1 MIKYIAASIFLYTV
15 AIASILFAFTDIG
28 LTVGAILGGLTVFV
42 SFGGLAAYWHLV
54 FVKKYIAFV
63 LLIIIFKYLILIGLL
78 WSMFTY
84 KWINP
89 IGFCIG
95 LTALIFSLIVALF
108 VKKFEKKSEET
119 R

>member
-15 AIASILFAFTDIG
+15 ALACILFAFSNVGMAI
-28 LTVGAILGGLTVFV
+28 GAILGGLTVLV
-42 SFGGLAAYWHLV
+42 SFGGLAAHWHLV
-54 FVKKYIAFV
+54 FIKKHIAFV

-78 WSMFTY
+78 WSVYSY

-95 LTALIFSLIVALF
+95 LTALMFSLIVALV
-108 VKKFEKKSEET
+108 VKKFEKKF
-119 R
+119 

>member
-1 MIKYIAASIFLYTV
+1 MIKHIAASIILYTALV
-15 AIASILFAFTDIG
+15 ASILFALADKG
-28 LTVGAILGGLTVFV
+28 MAVGAILGGLTVFV
-42 SFGGLAAYWHLV
+42 SFGGLAAYWHLI
-54 FVKKYIAFV
+54 FVKKHIAFV

-78 WSMFTY
+78 WSVYSF

-108 VKKFEKKSEET
+108 VKKFEKKSHT
-119 R
+119 